1 VNLDEKQLTK
11 LVHGAVKETI
21 RAHGPITTNLIAS
34 AVRRVVGQLLGH
46 IKQMSAKEI
55 QDEGVKMELA
65 RLKKIIDEKDETI
78 LSLRKNVSGLLDR
91 AKRPTDKQS

>member
-1 VNLDEKQLTK
+1 MNLDDKQLTK
-11 LVHGAVKETI
+11 LVHGAIKETI

-55 QDEGVKMELA
+55 QDDGVKMEIA
-65 RLKKIIDEKDETI
+65 RLKKVIEEREETI
-78 LSLRKNVSGLLDR
+78 LNLRKNLNGLLAR
-91 AKRPTDKQS
+91 NKGQSS